1 MKTQKNLIKSLSLIV
16 FVLIV
21 AISCDNRPTAP
32 IEGTTHKNHSLLL
45 GTWENNSSSYT
56 ETYIYSYGKFDGGS
70 YKMNVGMIIW
80 SSDTSGIIYG
90 KYTENSSYK
99 DVIGKYYAVSFKDLT
114 ESSISISGAYK
125 QNGKTGTATL
135 EEAISEF
142 TIDNG
147 YYGYYSS
154 LTKKE

>member
-1 MKTQKNLIKSLSLIV
+1 MKTQKNLIKSISLIV

-21 AISCDNRPTAP
+21 AISCDKRPTAP

-45 GTWENNSSSYT
+45 GTWENPTYSG
-56 ETYIYSYGKFDGGS
+56 ETYIYSYGKFDGSS

-90 KYTENSSYK
+90 KYTENSYYK
-99 DVIGKYYAVSFKDLT
+99 DVVGKYYAVSFKDLT

-125 QNGKTGTATL
+125 SGGKTGTATL

-147 YYGYYSS
+147 YFGTYSACER
-154 LTKKE
+154 KQ

>member
-32 IEGTTHKNHSLLL
+32 IEGTTHKNHSWLL
-45 GTWENNSSSYT
+45 GTWENPTYAGD
-56 ETYIYSYGKFDGGS
+56 TYIYSYGKFDGGS

-80 SSDTSGIIYG
+80 SSDTSGIIY
-90 KYTENSSYK
+90 
-99 DVIGKYYAVSFKDLT
+99 GKYYAVSFKDLT

-135 EEAISEF
+135 EEAIREF
-142 TIDNG
+142 TIDDG
-147 YYGYYSS
+147 YFGTYSACER
-154 LTKKE
+154 KQ

>member
-1 MKTQKNLIKSLSLIV
+1 MKTQKNFIKSLSLIV

-45 GTWENNSSSYT
+45 GTWENPTYSE

-90 KYTENSSYK
+90 KYTENSYYK
-99 DVIGKYYAVSFKDLT
+99 DVVGKYYAVSFKDLT

-142 TIDNG
+142 TIDNRYFG
-147 YYGYYSS
+147 TYSACER
-154 LTKKE
+154 KQ

>member
-1 MKTQKNLIKSLSLIV
+1 MKTQKNLIKSLSLIL

-45 GTWENNSSSYT
+45 GTWENPTYAE
-56 ETYIYSYGKFDGGS
+56 ETYIYSYGKFDGGY

-90 KYTENSSYK
+90 KYTENSYYK
-99 DVIGKYYAVSFKDLT
+99 DVVVGKYYAVSFKDLT

-125 QNGKTGTATL
+125 QNGKIGTATL
-135 EEAISEF
+135 EEAIREF
-142 TIDNG
+142 TIDDG
-147 YYGYYSS
+147 YFGTYSACER
-154 LTKKE
+154 KQ